1 MQEMT
6 FEQAR
11 QIKLGYPDFDFEIDP
26 ATTALLIVDMQR
38 FCADPEY
45 GVGEH
50 IGGRAT
56 EAGRYYFDRL
66 DTTVIPNNQA
76 LLGFFRAQGLTV
88 VHLTIG
94 PESMECAES
103 TPLMAWKW
111 GERRKL
117 SPRGS
122 TFIKGTDA
130 HAIIDALAPLPNEIV
145 LNKTTG
151 GAFNSTALHQILRN
165 MGIKYL
171 VITGVATNA
180 CVESTARGAADL
192 GFWSVLVDDACAT
205 FDPAMHEATLQ
216 NYRTIF
222 GKVQTTQEVLADL
235 AMRLGLPVPVSA
247 AVPISAQSVAE
258 IDRATVAAQADNNR
272 LAFPKIEFQL
282 KPEKTVLLIV
292 DMQRFCA
299 SPDYGVGAYLGGV
312 DNPLGSYYFD
322 RLYSTVLPNN
332 QRLLAFAREHGI
344 KVAFLTIG
352 PETEA
357 GYELAPLHRAKWKMR
372 RALSPIG
379 ETFVRGT
386 PENGV
391 IDELQP
397 RPDEPVI
404 NKITAGGFVSTAL
417 DVYLRGMGAEYLLV
431 TGVATNACVESTAR
445 DASDRGYWTY
455 LVEDA
460 CGAFDP
466 QSHAATLRNFAAMS
480 GRVGSTETAIT
491 ELAAALQHR
500 KVAEPVGVAVR
511 STG

>member
-6 FEQAR
+6 FEQAT
-11 QIKLGYPDFDFEIDP
+11 QIKLGYPDFDFDLDP

-38 FCADPEY
+38 FCADLDY

-66 DTTVIPNNQA
+66 ADTVIPNNQA
-76 LLGFFRAQGLTV
+76 LLALFRAHNMPV
-88 VHLTIG
+88 VFLTIG
-94 PESMECAES
+94 PESLECAES

-130 HAIIDALAPLPNEIV
+130 HDIIDELRPLADEIV

-165 MGIKYL
+165 MGIQHV

-192 GFWSVLVDDACAT
+192 GFWSILVDDACAT
-205 FDPAMHEATLQ
+205 FDPAMHESTLQ
-216 NYRTIF
+216 NFRTIF
-222 GKVQTTQEVLADL
+222 GKVKTTREVLDDL
-235 AMRLGLPVPVSA
+235 AERLGAPSPAVA
-247 AVPISAQSVAE
+247 AAASDPGQDQ
-258 IDRATVAAQADNNR
+258 IDRAVVAQQADNNR
-272 LAFPKIEFQL
+272 LAFPKIDFEFD
-282 KPEKTVLLIV
+282 PEKTVLLIV

-299 SPDYGVGAYLGGV
+299 SPDYGVGAYLGT
-312 DNPLGSYYFD
+312 DNPLGQYYFD
-322 RLYSTVLPNN
+322 RLYSTVIPNN
-332 QRLLAFAREHGI
+332 QRLLAFARENGI

-352 PETEA
+352 PETLA
-357 GYELAPLHRAKWKMR
+357 GHELSPLHRAEWVRR
-372 RALSPIG
+372 RALSPVG

-391 IDELQP
+391 IDELRP
-397 RPDEPVI
+397 LPDEPVV
-404 NKITAGGFVSTAL
+404 NKITAGGFVSTPL

-455 LVEDA
+455 LVDDA

-466 QSHAATLRNFAAMS
+466 GSHAATLRNFAAMS
-480 GRVGSTETAIT
+480 GRVGTTQTAIE
-491 ELAAALQHR
+491 ELTA
-500 KVAEPVGVAVR
+500 KIEAVKR
-511 STG
+511 LEAIPAMAGGAPSA